1 MIRWL
6 LQITEDQAEAVNLF
20 MTTLLITGFLVST
33 TLNPL
38 IIAFHR
44 SRDGDREKLSSR
56 LFVLIAISDL
66 LTNSYPALHILYFC
80 LAPNIDLSIQVDY
93 TKAVDPNF
101 KHYSIPSL
109 FLCAFGCLSQV
120 STAVLAT
127 VRMISIFKPMF
138 SFPRKGP
145 GYHAKNLP
153 SMRTLRHVMNN
164 FSVFGGVQDRRKGRR
179 SSIKEVD
186 VRKVTTPYGS
196 SQLLSLRT
204 ASRKTE
210 LSRQKVS
217 TILRKNILKKAY
229 KAKIPMALTE
239 RQRKT

>member
-1 MIRWL
+1 VFGF
-6 LQITEDQAEAVNLF
+6 QNVF
-20 MTTLLITGFLVST
+20 M
-33 TLNPL
+33 
-38 IIAFHR
+38 
-44 SRDGDREKLSSR
+44 
-56 LFVLIAISDL
+56 
-66 LTNSYPALHILYFC
+66 
-80 LAPNIDLSIQVDY
+80 DLSFDFLMLTGEEKKHAVEVY
-93 TKAVDPNF
+93 HETSPLTK
-101 KHYSIPSL
+101 
-109 FLCAFGCLSQV
+109 
-120 STAVLAT
+120 VL
-127 VRMISIFKPMF
+127 R
-138 SFPRKGP
+138 SFRKGP